1 MLPVGPASPFTSNQ
15 AQLAGLQVEAG
26 YVVTEVL
33 LAHVVDLASADGLVF
48 HDDAHRRHLGFGVR
62 AQPPHIQGFAL
73 RMRQDERARQ
83 PLDALQRD
91 GTLAAQLFAPS
102 FPPCQHLG
110 MAPEIGLAPV
120 RHA

>member
-1 MLPVGPASPFTSNQ
+1 MLPVGPASPFISNQ

-33 LAHVVDLASADGLVF
+33 LAHVVDLASAGGLVF

-83 PLDALQRD
+83 PLDALHRH
-91 GTLAAQLFAPS
+91 LARHHGEDQSRTGRVPS
-102 FPPCQHLG
+102 TGGASLG
-110 MAPEIGLAPV
+110 
-120 RHA
+120 